1 MTIIDGIVQ
10 DLRNAYDVHSR
21 TDFEAAL
28 ARLKRV
34 ECVIP
39 EQGCT
44 RGAACTCNKHAKEVC
59 MYRLKK

>member
-1 MTIIDGIVQ
+1 MLKGIIQ
-10 DLRNAYDVHSR
+10 DLRNAFDAHDR
-21 TDFEAAL
+21 PMFELAL
-28 ARLKRV
+28 QRLHRA

-44 RGAACTCNKHAKEVC
+44 RGVACMCNKHAKEVC